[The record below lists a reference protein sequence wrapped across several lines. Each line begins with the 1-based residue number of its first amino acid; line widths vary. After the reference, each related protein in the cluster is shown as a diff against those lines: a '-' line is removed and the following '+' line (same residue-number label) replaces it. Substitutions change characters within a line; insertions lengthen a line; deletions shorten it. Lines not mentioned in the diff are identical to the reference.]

1 MQLTNGKHEMDGEKA
16 MWFSRARG
24 LVAPTYGLEQSNF
37 DREKNQ
43 QLVLMALKSKAT
55 STGTLTDF
63 GKVSL

>member
-37 DREKNQ
+37 DREKK
-43 QLVLMALKSKAT
+43 LAYIKEHTEK
-55 STGTLTDF
+55 
-63 GKVSL
+63 